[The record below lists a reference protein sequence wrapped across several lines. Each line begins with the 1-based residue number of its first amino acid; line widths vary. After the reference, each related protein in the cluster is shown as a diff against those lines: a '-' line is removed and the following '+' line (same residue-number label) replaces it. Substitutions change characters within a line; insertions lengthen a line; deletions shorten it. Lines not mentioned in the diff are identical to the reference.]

1 MYPWG
6 NRTDNP
12 FFEHVAFAEALV
24 IQQLIEYSCKYFF
37 VSCHVAFSYINV
49 ARFIKLYLHHNNNNN
64 NMTQNKTLFIE
75 YFGDSPTTR
84 VLDFF
89 VENDLYDYSKT
100 DIFRET
106 GVARTTLQGVI
117 KKLLKKKIIVKMRM
131 VGRAAMYKLNR
142 GNPIVEEIVR
152 FAINVVTSA
161 VKAEVAQEIT
171 A

>member
-1 MYPWG
+1 
-6 NRTDNP
+6 
-12 FFEHVAFAEALV
+12 
-24 IQQLIEYSCKYFF
+24 
-37 VSCHVAFSYINV
+37 
-49 ARFIKLYLHHNNNNN
+49 
-64 NMTQNKTLFIE
+64 MTQNKTLFIE

-161 VKAEVAQEIT
+161 VKAEVGELTAQSS
-171 A
+171 